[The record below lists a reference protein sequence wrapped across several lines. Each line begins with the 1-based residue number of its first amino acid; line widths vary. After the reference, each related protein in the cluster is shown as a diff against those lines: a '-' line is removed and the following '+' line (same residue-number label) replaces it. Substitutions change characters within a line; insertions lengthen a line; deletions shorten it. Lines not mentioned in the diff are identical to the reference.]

1 MDWAGGAMRCMRELE
16 EEAGWLAGLDR
27 CHLFVA
33 GENKRR
39 QRL

>member
-16 EEAGWLAGLDR
+16 EEAGWLALDR